1 MVIQCTSCHT
11 KYRLNLERI
20 PNRKTFVKCR
30 NCGTPIYIDP
40 PADAAA
46 ESMPESPRPRDAAV
60 PRPTEETAGRDSEPR
75 SPQSVIACPN
85 CATRYRVPD
94 ETLSRP
100 RVRLKCTQCGHE
112 FAAGAPAAAPAPS
125 RDLAT
130 RAGRDFFPDA
140 QGEPEEREGGL
151 QRPMP
156 IPDESTLEGMF
167 DDLRDKA
174 SPFAAKPAAPPA
186 ESAPPSRPHAELTPQ
201 EQARGGAAPPGKPE
215 PGMAAEAE
223 ERATKPAPEPPRQ
236 AGMLHSAD
244 LDRLGG
250 QARQAVTGSRPH
262 TAESD
267 PERAYLE
274 AVALDDEDLPV
285 RPKGRGTVPD
295 EYKYRFFL
303 KPGAASESPAAVG
316 QSASS
321 ASPAGP
327 PAAKPPPTAAPEPEL
342 EGAES
347 IPGAGDEELFPP
359 PPSPVLEAEG
369 ADLDAMASALNEEA
383 LRGESRD
390 EVDALLMEH
399 GLGEE
404 PALPQAPTVH
414 ADPRLLA
421 VTAPPPLMPEEHP
434 AWHGRLL
441 AAGVLLLA
449 AAVLVLAFLV
459 GYMLG

>member
-46 ESMPESPRPRDAAV
+46 GSVLESPRPRDAAV
-60 PRPTEETAGRDSEPR
+60 PRPTEETARRDSEPR

-85 CATRYRVPD
+85 CATRYRVPG

-100 RVRLKCTQCGHE
+100 RVRLKCTRCGHE

-125 RDLAT
+125 RDLAA

-140 QGEPEEREGGL
+140 QGEPEEREEGF

-167 DDLRDKA
+167 EDLRDKA
-174 SPFAAKPAAPPA
+174 SPFAAKRAAPPA
-186 ESAPPSRPHAELTPQ
+186 ESAPPFRPRAQPTPE
-201 EQARGGAAPPGKPE
+201 EQGGAASPGKPG
-215 PGMAAEAE
+215 PGMAAKAE
-223 ERATKPAPEPPRQ
+223 DRATEPAPEPPRE
-236 AGMLHSAD
+236 AGTLPSAD

-250 QARQAVTGSRPH
+250 QAREAVTGSRPPA
-262 TAESD
+262 TEYD

-274 AVALDDEDLPV
+274 AVALDDEDLPL

-303 KPGAASESPAAVG
+303 KPGATSESPAA

-327 PAAKPPPTAAPEPEL
+327 PAANPPAAPEPEL

-347 IPGAGDEELFPP
+347 VPGARDEELFPP
-359 PPSPVLEAEG
+359 PPSPVPEAEG
-369 ADLDAMASALNEEA
+369 ADLDAMANSLNEEA
-383 LRGESRD
+383 LRGESGD
-390 EVDALLMEH
+390 EVDALLREH

-404 PALPQAPTVH
+404 PALPEAPIVH

-421 VTAPPPLMPEEHP
+421 VTVPPSLMPEERP
-434 AWHGRLL
+434 AWRERLL